1 MSDSYL
7 QLPPFDENVE
17 QVVLG
22 SIFLEPN
29 LMNEIENTVKPQTF
43 HIELHQ
49 DIYKAMLYLHYQNDV
64 VNYNKVMDRMKYSYK
79 KNKVNK
85 QVDVDYIFSIS
96 DSVPSV
102 ANFEHYSNDL
112 IDLAHKRDLWMVSK
126 WVIDNDIK
134 GVSSANL
141 VKMLSTAMENV
152 SVTSNVD
159 LVSTKSYT
167 SEWLEDFK
175 KPISHDK
182 LSFGFKLLDDFIMLE
197 KTNLGIIGAR
207 PGVGKSAYALNL
219 AKNFCLQSKN
229 VLFITLEMSAKE
241 VMNRLVANISGVD
254 HDSIQRKLPLT
265 ESQEKSIEEA
275 ANKVN
280 QFNLTLYD
288 KGSLTAD
295 HLYNLAKKLHKQGKL
310 DILIIDYL
318 QLMDGGKRSNG
329 SDVQD
334 ISYITRK
341 LKQLAQEIYIPIIAL
356 SQLSRAGAQAS
367 GKFREPQLSDL
378 RSSGSIEQDA
388 NFVLMLHD
396 TDEEQKYQDHK
407 FLKLYIR
414 KNRSGGTGVIN
425 LQYYGDNVHFEERVY
440 NTDTN
445 QWEKVEQK
453 IWKDEVIQDDELS
466 DLPF

>member
-1 MSDSYL
+1 MSFLDLTPY
-7 QLPPFDENVE
+7 DINVE
-17 QVVLG
+17 QTVLG
-22 SIFLEPN
+22 SIMLDPN
-29 LMNEIENTVKPQTF
+29 LMKEIENTVKPQTF
-43 HIELHQ
+43 FVESHQ
-49 DIYKAMLYLHYQNDV
+49 DIYKAMAYLHYQNEV
-64 VNYNKVMDRMKYSYK
+64 INYNKVMDRMKYTYK
-79 KNKVNK
+79 KEKK
-85 QVDVDYIFSIS
+85 EKEVDVDYIFSLA
-96 DSVPSV
+96 DSIPST
-102 ANFEHYSNDL
+102 ANFEHYTNDL
-112 IDLAHKRDLWMVSK
+112 IDLAHKRDLWTVSK
-126 WVIDNDIK
+126 WMVENDLK

-159 LVSTKSYT
+159 LVSTKAYS

-182 LSFGFKLLDDFIMLE
+182 LSFGFKILDDFIMLE

-219 AKNFCLQSKN
+219 AKNFCLQNKK

-265 ESQEKSIEEA
+265 EEQHKSIENA

-280 QFNLTLYD
+280 DFNLTLYD

-310 DILIIDYL
+310 DVLIIDYL

-341 LKQLAQEIYIPIIAL
+341 LKQLAQEVYIPIIAL
-356 SQLSRAGAQAS
+356 SQLSRAGVQTS

-396 TDEEQKYQDHK
+396 TDEEQKFKDSK
-407 FLKLYIR
+407 FLKLYVR
-414 KNRSGGTGVIN
+414 KNRSGSLGTIN
-425 LQYYGDNVHFEERVY
+425 LQYYGDNVHFEEKTY
-440 NTDTN
+440 NEATG

-453 IWKDEVIQDDELS
+453 IWEDEVIQEEEPF